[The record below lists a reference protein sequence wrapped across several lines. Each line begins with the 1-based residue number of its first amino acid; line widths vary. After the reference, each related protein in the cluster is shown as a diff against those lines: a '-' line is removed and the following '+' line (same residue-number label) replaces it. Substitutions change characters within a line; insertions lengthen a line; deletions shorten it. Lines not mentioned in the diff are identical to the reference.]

1 MTLQSPRERFQQHKI
16 GNHISAHDGTRTTFA
31 RMTPGF
37 NVRVYGIL
45 LITGP
50 ADGGRHVLVAD
61 ELIKGQRITKFP
73 GGGLE
78 YGEGPKD
85 CLVREV
91 REEIGVEAFDVQHFY
106 TTDFFQE
113 SAFRPGQQIISIY
126 YTFRVAD
133 PLAIPVSTVP
143 FDFKQSVKDEES
155 FRWLELSRAK
165 ADDATLPI
173 DRVVLGM
180 LLAH

>member
-1 MTLQSPRERFQQHKI
+1 MITRFNI
-16 GNHISAHDGTRTTFA
+16 
-31 RMTPGF
+31 
-37 NVRVYGIL
+37 RVYGIL
-45 LITGP
+45 VHN
-50 ADGGRHVLVAD
+50 GRALVAD
-61 ELIKGQRITKFP
+61 ERIKGAHITKFP

-78 YGEGPKD
+78 FGEGTRD

-113 SAFRPGQQIISIY
+113 SAFRKGDQIISIY

-133 PLAIPVSTVP
+133 PAAIPTSTAP
-143 FDFKQSVKDEES
+143 FDFKRREGEEEA
-155 FRWLELSRAK
+155 FRWLDLSK
-165 ADDATLPI
+165 ATIEDATLPI

-180 LLAH
+180 LLTKR

>member
-1 MTLQSPRERFQQHKI
+1 M
-16 GNHISAHDGTRTTFA
+16 ISL
-31 RMTPGF
+31 F

-45 LITGP
+45 LHEGP
-50 ADGGRHVLVAD
+50 AQASRRVLVAD

-126 YTFRVAD
+126 YTFHVAD

-143 FDFKQSVKDEES
+143 FAFKQSVKDEES
-155 FRWLELSRAK
+155 FRWIDLSLAQVE
-165 ADDATLPI
+165 DATLPI
-173 DRVVLGM
+173 DRVVMGM
-180 LLAH
+180 LLATR

>member
-1 MTLQSPRERFQQHKI
+1 MAMPL
-16 GNHISAHDGTRTTFA
+16 
-31 RMTPGF
+31 F
-37 NVRVYGIL
+37 NVRVYGL
-45 LITGP
+45 LVHN
-50 ADGGRHVLVAD
+50 GGVLVAD

-78 YGEGPKD
+78 FGEGPKD
-85 CLVREV
+85 CLIREV
-91 REEIGVEAFDVQHFY
+91 REEIGVEALGAEHFY

-133 PLAIPVSTVP
+133 PMAIPVSTVP
-143 FDFKQSVKDEES
+143 FNFKQSVDDEES
-155 FRWLELSRAK
+155 FRWLDLSRGTAE
-165 ADDATLPI
+165 DATLPI

-180 LLAH
+180 LLERMA